1 MIRRIYTHSF
11 KTLNQNNK
19 VIFTNLSTLATI
31 QPVGSISKINNKIE
45 SPFKPNLYEKIMVD
59 KGLKKYM
66 KDIYVK
72 SGLGFGS
79 SLLIGG
85 TVPVLFSALPFT
97 TPFFIGGWF
106 ANIGLTFYSIY
117 KMSNHKTITIKRE
130 DGLYE
135 EINQKKEFWY
145 KTFCVSN
152 GLMISPLVGL
162 TLVMNPVAIPLAT
175 VASLSTFAGASYAA
189 LKQTET
195 NLVKYEGPLIGCLW
209 GIIGTGIAEL
219 IAISTGYS
227 SIANT
232 LDLVTT
238 FGSVGV
244 FTALIAVDTQKAIDD
259 YNNKELDSVKVC
271 TELVLD
277 ITNLF
282 IDFVKLL
289 NRFKSDE

>member
-1 MIRRIYTHSF
+1 MIRRI
-11 KTLNQNNK
+11 
-19 VIFTNLSTLATI
+19 FTNNLKTVTKNNAVNFSNVTSLTTI
-31 QPVGSISKINNKIE
+31 ENISKINNTQFDT
-45 SPFKPNLYEKIMVD
+45 SLKPKLYEKIMID

-85 TVPVLFSALPFT
+85 SVPILFSAVPLSAPI
-97 TPFFIGGWF
+97 FIGGWF
-106 ANIGLTFYSIY
+106 ANIGLSFYSIY
-117 KMSNHKTITIKRE
+117 KMSKYKTITISKE

-152 GLMISPLVGL
+152 GLMISPLVGM

-175 VASLSTFAGASYAA
+175 VASLTTFAGASYAA
-189 LKQTET
+189 LKQTDT
-195 NLVKYEGPLIGCLW
+195 NLVKFEGPLIGCVW
-209 GIIGTGIAEL
+209 GLIGTGIAEL
-219 IAISTGYS
+219 IAISMGYS
-227 SIANT
+227 SLANT
-232 LDLVTT
+232 MDLFATI
-238 FGSVGV
+238 GSVGV

-259 YNNKELDSVKVC
+259 YSSKELDSLKVC

-289 NRFKSDE
+289 NRFKNDD